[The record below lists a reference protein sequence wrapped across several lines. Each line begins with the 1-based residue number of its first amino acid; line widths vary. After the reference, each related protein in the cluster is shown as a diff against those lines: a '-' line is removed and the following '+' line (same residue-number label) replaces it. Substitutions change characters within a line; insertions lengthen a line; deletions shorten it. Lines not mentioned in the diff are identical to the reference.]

1 VANFPSHAEE
11 MSHSAGTVN
20 MSGANGGAAFAG
32 VARNMVT
39 QPDVGYASGRA
50 MDDFSMAMRQ
60 QYATPTSFE
69 RADYEGMGGPNDPRY
84 NTSEQN
90 PKKYVIPTHQ
100 ADRLDIRNTMRKE
113 APAPKDGTG
122 VQIMDTIGDDE
133 IDYVQS
139 VRAQARE
146 ADMDRYAHGLFNC
159 RKPGDT
165 AQLMKVRPD
174 VIRRDQEQVA
184 AGYSYAIR
192 THLIDM
198 FGINTEEDFN
208 FKYLVDQGE
217 ISGPSLVYVE
227 SATDQYTAG
236 VFSPAH
242 WRVEPRSEKNNTRMP
257 YSKSQYG
264 HRPDLKKNPNGWML
278 KDAGALGKGNDTTEI
293 VQGMFG
299 SLNLEGKNPKETRDR
314 SRGSGARNT
323 A

>member
-1 VANFPSHAEE
+1 
-11 MSHSAGTVN
+11 
-20 MSGANGGAAFAG
+20 
-32 VARNMVT
+32 
-39 QPDVGYASGRA
+39 
-50 MDDFSMAMRQ
+50 
-60 QYATPTSFE
+60 
-69 RADYEGMGGPNDPRY
+69 
-84 NTSEQN
+84 
-90 PKKYVIPTHQ
+90 
-100 ADRLDIRNTMRKE
+100 MRKE

-242 WRVEPRSEKNNTRMP
+242 WRVTPRSAENNLKLP
-257 YSKSQYG
+257 FSKSKYG
-264 HRPDLKKNPNGWML
+264 HRPSEDLKDGWML
-278 KDAGALGKGNDTTEI
+278 KTPGALGKGNDTTSI

-299 SLNLEGKNPKETRDR
+299 KLGIEGGPERKYDGVDR
-314 SRGSGARNT
+314 SKGSGKL
-323 A
+323 

>member
-1 VANFPSHAEE
+1 MANFPSHAEE
-11 MSHSAGTVN
+11 MSHSAGVVN

-39 QPDVGYASGRA
+39 QPDTGYANGRA
-50 MDDFSMAMRQ
+50 MEDFSMAMRQ

-69 RADYEGMGGPNDPRY
+69 RAEYDGYGADNDPRY
-84 NTSEQN
+84 NVSEQN

-100 ADRLDIRNTMRKE
+100 ADRQDIRNIMRKE
-113 APAPKDGTG
+113 APAPDKGKG

-133 IDYVQS
+133 IDYVQN
-139 VRAQARE
+139 VRAQARV
-146 ADMDRYAHGLFNC
+146 ADMDRYAHSLFNC

-165 AQLMKVRPD
+165 AQMMKVRPD
-174 VIRRDQEQVA
+174 VIKRDQEQVA

-208 FKYLVDQGE
+208 FKYLVDNGE

-242 WRVEPRSEKNNTRMP
+242 WRVQRRGEDGKNLKLP
-257 YSKSQYG
+257 FSKSKYG
-264 HRPDLKKNPNGWML
+264 HRPSEDLEDGWML
-278 KDAGALGKGNDTTEI
+278 KKPGALGKGNDTTSI

-299 SLNLEGKNPKETRDR
+299 NLDIRGGPERKTDPGDR
-314 SRGSGARNT
+314 SKGSGKL
-323 A
+323 

>member
-1 VANFPSHAEE
+1 MANFPSHAEE
-11 MSHSAGTVN
+11 MSHSAGVVN

-39 QPDVGYASGRA
+39 QPDTGYANGRA
-50 MDDFSMAMRQ
+50 MEDFSMAMRQ

-69 RADYEGMGGPNDPRY
+69 RAEYDGYGADNDPRY
-84 NTSEQN
+84 NVSEQN

-100 ADRLDIRNTMRKE
+100 ADRQDIRNIMRKE
-113 APAPKDGTG
+113 APAPDRGKG

-133 IDYVQS
+133 IDYVQN
-139 VRAQARE
+139 VRAQART
-146 ADMDRYAHGLFNC
+146 ADMDRYAHSLFNC

-165 AQLMKVRPD
+165 AQMMKVRPD
-174 VIRRDQEQVA
+174 VIKRDQEQVA

-208 FKYLVDQGE
+208 FKYLVDNGE

-242 WRVEPRSEKNNTRMP
+242 WRVEPRSEKNNLKLP
-257 YSKSQYG
+257 FSKSKYG
-264 HRPDLKKNPNGWML
+264 HRPSAEQPNGWML
-278 KDAGALGKGNDTTEI
+278 KKTGALGKGNDTTEI

-299 SLNLEGKNPKETRDR
+299 NLAMREGPERKYAPGDR
-314 SRGSGARNT
+314 SKGTGKL
-323 A
+323 

>member
-1 VANFPSHAEE
+1 
-11 MSHSAGTVN
+11 M
-20 MSGANGGAAFAG
+20 GAA
-32 VARNMVT
+32 
-39 QPDVGYASGRA
+39 
-50 MDDFSMAMRQ
+50 
-60 QYATPTSFE
+60 
-69 RADYEGMGGPNDPRY
+69 NDPRY

-100 ADRLDIRNTMRKE
+100 ADRQDIRNIMRRE
-113 APAPKDGTG
+113 APAPEDGKG

-133 IDYVQS
+133 IDYVQN
-139 VRAQARE
+139 VRAQART
-146 ADMDRYAHGLFNC
+146 ADMDRYAHSLFNC

-165 AQLMKVRPD
+165 AQMMKVRPD
-174 VIRRDQEQVA
+174 VIKRDQEQVA

-208 FKYLVDQGE
+208 FKYLVDNGE

-242 WRVEPRSEKNNTRMP
+242 WRVEPRSEKNNLKLP
-257 YSKSQYG
+257 FSKSKYG
-264 HRPDLKKNPNGWML
+264 HRPSAEQPDGWML
-278 KDAGALGKGNDTTEI
+278 KNAGALGKGNDTTEI

-299 SLNLEGKNPKETRDR
+299 NLAMRDGPERKYDGVDR
-314 SRGSGARNT
+314 SKGSGKL
-323 A
+323 